1 MFFHAKRASR
11 FFSPSVVEKQEVDL
25 YVGGHPEKRNFG
37 NVMLGSFE
45 VYIKGF
51 DIFSP
56 TSNYVIPQEIINVLY
71 QDVSYRV
78 N

>member
-1 MFFHAKRASR
+1 MFFHVKRSR
-11 FFSPSVVEKQEVDL
+11 GFFLPGVVEKQEVDL
-25 YVGGHPEKRNFG
+25 YIGGHPEKRNFG

-45 VYIKGF
+45 VYIKEF

-56 TSNYVIPQEIINVLY
+56 TSNYIIPQEIINVLY
-71 QDVSYRV
+71 QDISYRV